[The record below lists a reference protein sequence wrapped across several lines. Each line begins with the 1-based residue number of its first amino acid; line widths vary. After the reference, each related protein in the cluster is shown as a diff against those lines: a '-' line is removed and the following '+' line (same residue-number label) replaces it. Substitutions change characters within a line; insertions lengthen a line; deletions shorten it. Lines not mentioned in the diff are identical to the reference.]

1 LLLSFSIFPTI
12 KCGHN
17 CEYCLISKEKVL
29 PKENISLQEI
39 LNRLKIILEIIQRD
53 FCQSPVEF
61 LLGDDDINF
70 DENILNEI
78 KEFSKKKPISI
89 VMNNRDVCFKNIPTI
104 KHILSIDELENDV
117 SPGLKVFV
125 VTTENIND
133 LTDELIFKHH
143 FNTTFLIDTSI
154 QDEKSLRLIK
164 QKLRCGVFRSICLNT
179 DNQYDIFADSGLIT
193 FSCSQKITHIIGHV
207 DFENKKF
214 IINKTRCD
222 KNCKLI

>member
-1 LLLSFSIFPTI
+1 MLLSFSIFPTV

-29 PKENISLQEI
+29 PKENISLLEV
-39 LNRLKIILEIIQRD
+39 LNHLKIILEIIQRD
-53 FCQSPVEF
+53 FCQSSIEF

-70 DENILNEI
+70 NENILNEI

-89 VMNNRDVCFKNIPTI
+89 VMNNKDITFNNIPTV

-125 VTTENIND
+125 VTTENVND
-133 LTDELIFKHH
+133 LTTELIFKHRL
-143 FNTTFLIDTSI
+143 NTTFLIDTCI
-154 QDEKSLRLIK
+154 QDEKELSLIK
-164 QKLRCGVFRSICLNT
+164 QKLKCGVFRSICLNT
-179 DNQYDIFADSGLIT
+179 DGQYDIFADSGLIT
-193 FSCSQKITHIIGHV
+193 FSCSKKITHILGHV

-214 IINKTRCD
+214 VITKTHCD

>member
-1 LLLSFSIFPTI
+1 MLSFSIFPTI

-39 LNRLKIILEIIQRD
+39 LNRLKIILEIIQKD
-53 FCQSPVEF
+53 FHQSPIEF

-70 DENILNEI
+70 NEDILNEI
-78 KEFSKKKPISI
+78 KDFSKKKPISI
-89 VMNNRDVCFKNIPTI
+89 VMNNKDVMFNNIPTV
-104 KHILSIDELENDV
+104 KHILSIDELENDI

-125 VTTENIND
+125 VTTENINS
-133 LTDELIFKHH
+133 LTNELILKHL
-143 FNTTFLIDTSI
+143 FNTVFLIDTSI
-154 QDEKSLRLIK
+154 QDEKSLKFIK
-164 QKLRCGVFRSICLNT
+164 QKLKCGVFRSICLNT

-193 FSCSQKITHIIGHV
+193 FSCSKKVTNIIGHV

-214 IINKTRCD
+214 VITKTYCD

>member
-1 LLLSFSIFPTI
+1 MLSFSIFPTV

-39 LNRLKIILEIIQRD
+39 LSRLKIILEIIQKD
-53 FCQSPVEF
+53 FHQSSVEF

-70 DENILNEI
+70 NEDILNEI
-78 KEFSKKKPISI
+78 KEFSKKKQISI
-89 VMNNRDVCFKNIPTI
+89 VMNNKDITFNNIPTV

-117 SPGLKVFV
+117 SPGLKVFI
-125 VTTENIND
+125 VTTENISN
-133 LTDELIFKHH
+133 LTDELILKHQ
-143 FNTTFLIDTSI
+143 FNTAFLIDTSV
-154 QDEKSLRLIK
+154 QDEKDLNFIKRRLK
-164 QKLRCGVFRSICLNT
+164 YGVFRSICLNT
-179 DNQYDIFADSGLIT
+179 DSQYDIFADSGLIA
-193 FSCSQKITHIIGHV
+193 FSCSKKITHIIGHV

-214 IINKTRCD
+214 VIAKTHCD

>member
-1 LLLSFSIFPTI
+1 MLSFSIFPTV

-39 LNRLKIILEIIQRD
+39 LNRLKIILEIIQKD

-89 VMNNRDVCFKNIPTI
+89 VMNNKDITFNNIPTV

-125 VTTENIND
+125 VTTENINS
-133 LTDELIFKHH
+133 LTDELILKHL
-143 FNTTFLIDTSI
+143 FNTAFLIDSSI
-154 QDEKSLRLIK
+154 QDEKDLNFIK
-164 QKLRCGVFRSICLNT
+164 QRLKCGLFRSICLNT

-193 FSCSQKITHIIGHV
+193 FSCSKKITHIIGHV
-207 DFENKKF
+207 DFDKKEF
-214 IINKTRCD
+214 VITKTHCD

>member
-1 LLLSFSIFPTI
+1 MLSFSIFPTV

-29 PKENISLQEI
+29 PKENISLQEV
-39 LNRLKIILEIIQRD
+39 LNRLKIILEIIQKD
-53 FCQSPVEF
+53 FYHSPVEF
-61 LLGDDDINF
+61 LLGDDDTNF
-70 DENILNEI
+70 NENILNEI

-89 VMNNRDVCFKNIPTI
+89 VMNNKDTMFNNIPTV

-125 VTTENIND
+125 VTTENINN
-133 LTDELIFKHH
+133 LTDELILKHQ
-143 FNTTFLIDTSI
+143 FNTAFLIDTSI
-154 QDEKSLRLIK
+154 QDEKSLKFIK
-164 QKLRCGVFRSICLNT
+164 QKLKCGLFRSICLNT
-179 DNQYDIFADSGLIT
+179 DSQYDIFADSGLIA
-193 FSCSQKITHIIGHV
+193 FSCSKKITHIIGHV

-214 IINKTRCD
+214 IITKTHCD

>member
-1 LLLSFSIFPTI
+1 MLLSFSIFPTI

>member
-1 LLLSFSIFPTI
+1 MLSFSIFPTI

-29 PKENISLQEI
+29 PKESVSLQET
-39 LNRLKIILEIIQRD
+39 LSRLKIILEVIQKD
-53 FCQSPVEF
+53 FYQSSVEF

-70 DENILNEI
+70 NENILNEI
-78 KEFSKKKPISI
+78 KEFSKKKFISI
-89 VMNNRDVCFKNIPTI
+89 VMNNKDIIFNNIPTV

-133 LTDELIFKHH
+133 LTTESVFKHL
-143 FNTTFLIDTSI
+143 FNTTFLIDTCI
-154 QDEKSLRLIK
+154 QDEKSLSFIK
-164 QKLRCGVFRSICLNT
+164 QKLKCGVFRSICLNT
-179 DNQYDIFADSGLIT
+179 DSKYDIFADSGLIT
-193 FSCSQKITHIIGHV
+193 FSCSKKITHVIGHV

-214 IINKTRCD
+214 VITKTHCD

>member
-1 LLLSFSIFPTI
+1 MLSFSIFPTV

-39 LNRLKIILEIIQRD
+39 LNRLKIILEIIQKD
-53 FCQSPVEF
+53 FYQSPVEF

-70 DENILNEI
+70 NEDILNEI

-89 VMNNRDVCFKNIPTI
+89 VMNNKDIMFNNIPTV

-125 VTTENIND
+125 VTTENISN
-133 LTDELIFKHH
+133 LTDELILKHQ
-143 FNTTFLIDTSI
+143 FNTAFLIDTSV
-154 QDEKSLRLIK
+154 QDEKDLNFIKRRLK
-164 QKLRCGVFRSICLNT
+164 YGVFKSICLNT
-179 DNQYDIFADSGLIT
+179 DSQYDIFADSGLIA
-193 FSCSQKITHIIGHV
+193 FSCSKKITHIIGHV

-214 IINKTRCD
+214 VITKTHCD